1 MNVMRGASYVVRS
14 ERKTQNAK
22 RTTANEEST

>member
-1 MNVMRGASYVVRS
+1 MNVMRGAWCVVRS

-22 RTTANEEST
+22 RTTANEVSI